1 MERGNRS
8 QRLIPLQ
15 THLATGSA
23 DSGSSSSLNNS
34 SIPSQER
41 DSSAP
46 PSRGPSFLR
55 RASITRHH
63 SSLRH
68 PTPARSNPMN
78 SADAEPCHDGSAS
91 RARQNDWSDLVSNDS
106 LGGSWNDYV
115 LRTDGALAES
125 KALYPAASHTAGA
138 DGAAAAAVLSTN
150 AVEFRGNERGERFLV
165 LWQQRPPAKPRIR
178 WTPELHERFVEAVNQ
193 LGGSEKATPK
203 GVLKLMRV
211 DRLTIYH
218 VKSHLQKYRT
228 ARFKPD
234 SPEASER
241 NLDSLEGMTLSTK
254 GRKSPIHRPS
264 GEIITRF
271 GGERIFLGT
280 WITEALRLQM
290 EVQKKLHE
298 QLEIQR
304 KLQLQI
310 EEQGKYLQI
319 MFENQRRMD
328 NGGHNPSSTLDSAAS
343 ATAATNETP
352 GQDGAAAGDTAV
364 DPEPAR
370 ESSSGAGGEQHR
382 VNPET
387 PPGLDSV
394 PRRPFHLP
402 HAASARGWA
411 RYILML
417 G

>member
-1 MERGNRS
+1 MERGHRS

-46 PSRGPSFLR
+46 PSKGPSFPQTSFYHQAPFQPSAPNACSKQSDELVW
-55 RASITRHH
+55 
-63 SSLRH
+63 
-68 PTPARSNPMN
+68 
-78 SADAEPCHDGSAS
+78 SADSIERFLVGDDAADGIGQMQSHAMAGSAS

-125 KALYPAASHTAGA
+125 KALYPAASHLLAQMAPPPPQFYQQMPSNSG
-138 DGAAAAAVLSTN
+138 GMSAANGSLSS
-150 AVEFRGNERGERFLV
+150 GSSG
-165 LWQQRPPAKPRIR
+165 PPAKPRIR

-234 SPEASER
+234 SPEGASER
-241 NLDSLEGMTLSTK
+241 NLDSLEGMTSLDQGT
-254 GRKSPIHRPS
+254 G
-264 GEIITRF
+264 
-271 GGERIFLGT
+271 LG
-280 WITEALRLQM
+280 ITEALRLQM

-394 PRRPFHLP
+394 PSEAFPSTPRGKRP
-402 HAASARGWA
+402 R
-411 RYILML
+411 L
-417 G
+417 GEVHP

>member
-1 MERGNRS
+1 MAPPPPQFYQQMPSNSGGMSAAN
-8 QRLIPLQ
+8 
-15 THLATGSA
+15 GSLS
-23 DSGSSSSLNNS
+23 SGSS
-34 SIPSQER
+34 
-41 DSSAP
+41 
-46 PSRGPSFLR
+46 G
-55 RASITRHH
+55 
-63 SSLRH
+63 
-68 PTPARSNPMN
+68 
-78 SADAEPCHDGSAS
+78 
-91 RARQNDWSDLVSNDS
+91 
-106 LGGSWNDYV
+106 
-115 LRTDGALAES
+115 
-125 KALYPAASHTAGA
+125 
-138 DGAAAAAVLSTN
+138 
-150 AVEFRGNERGERFLV
+150 
-165 LWQQRPPAKPRIR
+165 PPAKPRIR

-234 SPEASER
+234 SPEGASER
-241 NLDSLEGMTLSTK
+241 NLDSLEGMTSLDQGT
-254 GRKSPIHRPS
+254 G
-264 GEIITRF
+264 
-271 GGERIFLGT
+271 LG
-280 WITEALRLQM
+280 ITEALRLQM
-290 EVQKKLHE
+290 EVQKNFMNSSRFHNLMFLCSK
-298 QLEIQR
+298 IQR

-394 PRRPFHLP
+394 PSEAFPSP

-411 RYILML
+411 RYILDARL
-417 G
+417 VVLRCSGR